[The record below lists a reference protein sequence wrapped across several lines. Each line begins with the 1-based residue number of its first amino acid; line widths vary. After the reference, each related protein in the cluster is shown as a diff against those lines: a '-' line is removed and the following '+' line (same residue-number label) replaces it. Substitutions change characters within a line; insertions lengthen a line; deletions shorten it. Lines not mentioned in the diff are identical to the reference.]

1 MRAEAEE
8 EEESDPEEESRE
20 HKKAFT
26 EFNDIIVEKLLKGEE
41 ITHEDL
47 GISPERAKHI
57 RGYDDTDDEPDGLTE
72 QQREAQERAHKEKLK
87 REKKIRKKEF
97 KEAKKKLDEDP
108 FKAE

>member
-1 MRAEAEE
+1 LFARREEYNYPEQLLGEYTDEQVEKMRAEAEE
-8 EEESDPEEESRE
+8 EEESDPEEEARE

-47 GISPERAKHI
+47 GISPERAKQI

-72 QQREAQERAHKEKLK
+72 
-87 REKKIRKKEF
+87 
-97 KEAKKKLDEDP
+97 
-108 FKAE
+108 